1 MKRPFGKRLIA
12 CLSAAFVFASALV
25 GSSPHARA
33 ADSPVQGIQISPV
46 TVDLNAEKAN
56 VYSLKITVTNVTA
69 GDLVIRQLV
78 NDFRAKDESG
88 NAEVILDEKDVDPTY
103 SMKSWVVPAGDML
116 LRAKESRVVN
126 VEVRIPANA
135 EAGGHY
141 GVVRWSGYAPG
152 QENGKVSIAASVGV
166 LVLARVNGATTESL
180 LLKDFLL
187 EQDGKPAWFIENGP
201 FTLAERIEN
210 NGNVHVKPTGTVTVK
225 DMFGGTVGTSQLN
238 EPARNILPNSIRRF
252 SQDLG
257 QKWMFG
263 RYTAQL
269 DATYGYDNKIL
280 TGTMSFWVIPY
291 RLIILILV
299 VLVLLVFLFR
309 FLLKRYKARI
319 VKQAMTKRK

>member
-1 MKRPFGKRLIA
+1 MKTPSGMRLIA

-25 GSSPHARA
+25 WSSPHARA
-33 ADSPVQGIQISPV
+33 VDSPVQGIQISPV

-78 NDFRAKDESG
+78 NDFRAKDELG
-88 NAEVILDEKDVDPTY
+88 NAEVILDDKEVDPTY
-103 SMKSWVVPAGDML
+103 SMKSWVVPAGDMTL
-116 LRAKESRVVN
+116 KAKESRVVN

-166 LVLARVNGATTESL
+166 LILARVNGATTESL
-180 LLKDFLL
+180 VLKDFFL
-187 EQDGKPAWFIENGP
+187 EQEGKPTWFIENGP
-201 FTLAERIEN
+201 FKLAERIEN
-210 NGNVHVKPTGTVTVK
+210 NGNVHVKPVGTVTVK
-225 DMFGGTVGTSQLN
+225 DMFGGTVGTVQLN
-238 EPARNILPNSIRRF
+238 EPARNILPQSIRRF
-252 SQDLG
+252 SQDTG

-263 RYTAQL
+263 RYTAQI

-280 TGTMSFWVIPY
+280 TGSMSFWVIPY
-291 RLIILILV
+291 RLILLILA
-299 VLVLLVFLFR
+299 VLAALFFLFR
-309 FLLKRYKARI
+309 YLLKRYKAKI